1 MGTREWALIIFT
13 ILAQMAV
20 GSFLVLGFVHFFAT
34 RKAGPEEADRLSD
47 RALLAIG
54 LVLILGMFASLF
66 HLGNPLNAYK
76 AVTNVGTSWLSR
88 EILAGVLFAGLGGLF
103 AIMQWRKIG
112 SFALR
117 NVLAWITA
125 VIGLALVY
133 SMSQVYMLPMQP
145 AWNTWATPITFF
157 VTTFLLGSL
166 AIGAAFVANY
176 VYLKRKGD
184 ANLDVQLGLL
194 RSSFRWI
201 ALASIV
207 LLGIELIVTPLYIG
221 NLAVETNVAAM
232 ESVRLM
238 IVEMGF
244 LLALRLVFVF
254 IGVSL
259 FGVFLYQNAFG
270 EDKTNL
276 ISAVAFGAFALVLV
290 AEVIG
295 RYMFY
300 ATQVR
305 IGI

>member
-1 MGTREWALIIFT
+1 
-13 ILAQMAV
+13 
-20 GSFLVLGFVHFFAT
+20 
-34 RKAGPEEADRLSD
+34 
-47 RALLAIG
+47 
-54 LVLILGMFASLF
+54 
-66 HLGNPLNAYK
+66 
-76 AVTNVGTSWLSR
+76 
-88 EILAGVLFAGLGGLF
+88 
-103 AIMQWRKIG
+103 
-112 SFALR
+112 
-117 NVLAWITA
+117 
-125 VIGLALVY
+125 
-133 SMSQVYMLPMQP
+133 MLPMQP